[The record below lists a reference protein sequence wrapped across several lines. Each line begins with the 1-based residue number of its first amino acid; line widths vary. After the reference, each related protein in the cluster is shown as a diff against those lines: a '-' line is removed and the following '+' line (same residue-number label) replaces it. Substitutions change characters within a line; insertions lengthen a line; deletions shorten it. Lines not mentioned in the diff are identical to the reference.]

1 RSAMRPTGPRL
12 VLLVLD
18 GLGIGAQPDAPT
30 DEANADTLRSIRRS
44 VSDRALPNLAD
55 LGLFAVADMETRNDI
70 TAGRSSLGYPGAD
83 TYLGHLVML
92 GVPPSHVGS
101 SLLAETADALAIA
114 LRDEGFEVESA
125 ADGGVLVV
133 DGGAVIHDNV
143 EAAPGLGINVTASL
157 DEMGWERVVAAATV
171 VRRVVRNP
179 RVIAV
184 GGHGHRL
191 SDALDHLVERSPGQI
206 GIDTPGLGVYRRMWQ
221 VRHLPLEVAAE
232 SMVTARAYTAGFV
245 VTLLG
250 KAADVV
256 PGPAT
261 LRDASIPTE
270 DVIDRLVASLAE
282 PGAGVIMANVQETD
296 LAGHLRDADRFAAV
310 LREVDGAIPRII
322 DALSGDDVLI
332 VTADHGNDPCRPGSN
347 HSREYVPL
355 LAAGDGIGPAALGTR
370 DSLADIG
377 ATVADLLR
385 LEPLADGEPGRSFAE
400 TLRRQHAE

>member
-1 RSAMRPTGPRL
+1 MRPTGPR
-12 VLLVLD
+12 VVVLVLD

-30 DEANADTLRSIRRS
+30 DEANANTLRSIRRS
-44 VSDRALPNLAD
+44 LPDQALPNLAD
-55 LGLFAVADMETRNDI
+55 LGLFAVADMESRNDI

-101 SLLAETADALAIA
+101 ALLHETAGELAEA
-114 LRDEGFEVESA
+114 LRGEGFAVQSA
-125 ADGGVLVV
+125 ADGHVLVV

-157 DEMGWERVVAAATV
+157 DDIAWDRVVAAATV

-184 GGHGHRL
+184 GGRGHRL
-191 SDALDHLVERSPGQI
+191 SDALDHVVERSPGQV
-206 GIDTPGLGVYRRMWQ
+206 GVDTPGLGVYRRTWQ
-221 VRHLPLEVAAE
+221 VRHLPLDVDAG
-232 SMVTARAYTAGFV
+232 SMVTARAHTAGLV
-245 VTLLG
+245 VGLLG

-261 LRDASIPTE
+261 MRDASIRTQ
-270 DVIDRLVASLAE
+270 DVVDRLVASLAE
-282 PGAGVIMANVQETD
+282 PGAGVIIANVQETD
-296 LAGHLRDADRFAAV
+296 LAGHLRDADRFGAV
-310 LREVDGAIPRII
+310 LREVDGAIPRIS
-322 DALSGDDVLI
+322 DALSNDDLLI

-355 LAAGDGIGPAALGTR
+355 LAVGDGVGPAALGTR
-370 DSLADIG
+370 ESLADIG
-377 ATVADLLR
+377 ATVAEILGLD
-385 LEPLADGEPGRSFAE
+385 PVDGELGRSFAG
-400 TLRRQHAE
+400 TLRRQHGE